1 MFLIAFFLL
10 LWQLSASHSHCTTIH
25 HIWHLEK
32 IYVISA
38 WVWVNPRS
46 WWWTG
51 RPGVLQFM
59 GSQRVGHDW
68 ATELNWTDV
77 ILGRELLKQIW
88 VKLRQVGE
96 RNKIILHS
104 KHNDS
109 LISVLYEIFKK
120 FFSPKTP
127 GKVTQLKV
135 ERHLLYLQNSKET
148 EKIKNIIN
156 LKSIMLESEVLW
168 KNQFTKFQWLKL
180 VNQKGWVLSKLGT

>member
-1 MFLIAFFLL
+1 M
-10 LWQLSASHSHCTTIH
+10 
-25 HIWHLEK
+25 
-32 IYVISA
+32 
-38 WVWVNPRS
+38 
-46 WWWTG
+46 
-51 RPGVLQFM
+51 
-59 GSQRVGHDW
+59 
-68 ATELNWTDV
+68 
-77 ILGRELLKQIW
+77 
-88 VKLRQVGE
+88 GE

-168 KNQFTKFQWLKL
+168 KNQFTKFQ
-180 VNQKGWVLSKLGT
+180 